1 MDGRSNRRN
10 KATFSNFSGVV
21 GTLLQT
27 PSKLPLNKFTSY
39 VKITIAVMKNSTKV
53 AGESTNEKATA
64 STKSVE
70 LALTKQTTFVIA
82 LHSLTISAENSVVNQ
97 NMV

>member
-21 GTLLQT
+21 GTLLQM

-39 VKITIAVMKNSTKV
+39 VKITKAVMKKWEV
-53 AGESTNEKATA
+53 RWPHG
-64 STKSVE
+64 
-70 LALTKQTTFVIA
+70 
-82 LHSLTISAENSVVNQ
+82 
-97 NMV
+97 

>member
-39 VKITIAVMKNSTKV
+39 VKITKAVMKKWEV
-53 AGESTNEKATA
+53 RWPHG
-64 STKSVE
+64 
-70 LALTKQTTFVIA
+70 
-82 LHSLTISAENSVVNQ
+82 
-97 NMV
+97 